1 MSDAKAHVPVLLAET
16 LEALKINA
24 DGCYIDGT
32 FGRGG
37 HSACLLDALSAE
49 GSLIVFDKDTT
60 AIEAAK
66 KNFAGDQRLQLR
78 HDSFANMAR
87 LGTEQDLF
95 GKVDGVML
103 DLGVSSPQLDV
114 AERGFSF
121 SRNGP
126 LDMRMNT
133 AAGETAAAW
142 LARVEKADLIRVLRD
157 FGEEKLA
164 KMIATKIIQYRSNK
178 VLETTQQLSEIVRGC
193 YSPQYKGVHPATRTF
208 QAIRIHINQELDDL
222 MQGLDDA
229 FNLLAVGGRLA
240 VISFHSLE
248 DRIVKRF
255 IRDTRV
261 SHTPKHLP
269 VIEQTTPYLKSIG
282 KLVRPSEAE
291 CEENPRARSG
301 RLRIAEKVMP

>member
-1 MSDAKAHVPVLLAET
+1 MSDTKAHVPVLLAET
-16 LEALKINA
+16 LAALNINA

-37 HSACLLDALSAE
+37 HSARLLDALSPQ
-49 GSLIVFDKDTT
+49 GRLIVFDKDTA
-60 AIEAAK
+60 AIEEAK
-66 KNFAGDQRLQLR
+66 QYFSGDQRLQLR

-103 DLGVSSPQLDV
+103 DLGVSSPQLDE

-133 AAGETAAAW
+133 AGGETAAEW
-142 LARVEKADLIRVLRD
+142 LAHVEKAELVRVLRD

-164 KMIATKIIQYRSNK
+164 KMIAAKIIQYRTDN
-178 VLETTQQLSEIVRGC
+178 VLETTQQLAEIVRSC

-222 MQGLDDA
+222 VQGLNDA
-229 FNLLAVGGRLA
+229 FELLAIGGRLV

-255 IRDTRV
+255 IRDTQV

-269 VIEQTTPYLKSIG
+269 VIEQTTPYLKSVS
-282 KLVRPSEAE
+282 KLVRPSDAE